1 MHTHYARVWKQ
12 WSCLKCMMTHSRHT
26 SAIDAPVLPLKHK
39 VAFADSTYDAMHVL
53 VRLSSLL
60 YTCRQQRLTGLA
72 RAA

>member
-1 MHTHYARVWKQ
+1 
-12 WSCLKCMMTHSRHT
+12 MMTHSRHT